1 MNVIS
6 QGGKDETRKGKEPLM
21 NSSISGL
28 KLVQPPS
35 IVPRKLLHWMG
46 IISILGAIGAVV
58 ADLLLQYDPQG
69 NYSTIAPLTIALW
82 RVLAGHFLGVF
93 SIPLEITGY
102 WVVCTILTET
112 APRLFRAL
120 FWIMAY
126 AIVIGTVFHG
136 TVSLFIL
143 VEQTAHNVIGTAQ
156 VQLLS
161 LQNTIQ
167 ILIAPLSVFFLV
179 CYLVTWSI
187 VVVTILRTSTR
198 YPKWS
203 VLFVPALGSLII
215 TGIYKS
221 HIVPLLGNIL
231 FPTVL
236 SLPHLIFFLLSTI
249 VLFNKTR

>member
-1 MNVIS
+1 
-6 QGGKDETRKGKEPLM
+6 M

-126 AIVIGTVFHG
+126 AIVIGTV
-136 TVSLFIL
+136 
-143 VEQTAHNVIGTAQ
+143 
-156 VQLLS
+156 
-161 LQNTIQ
+161 
-167 ILIAPLSVFFLV
+167 
-179 CYLVTWSI
+179 
-187 VVVTILRTSTR
+187 LRTSTR

-215 TGIYKS
+215 TGVYES
-221 HIVPLLGNIL
+221 HTVPLLGNIL

-236 SLPHLIFFLLSTI
+236 SLPHLVFFLLSTI
-249 VLFNKTR
+249 VLFNKPR